1 MSQLAGLSLIGLGLR
16 NAFRRPFRTVL
27 SVTGIA
33 LCVMLMLTVSG
44 ISQTYVTVV
53 NQSYSIYH
61 SDVVVVS
68 RASLLVEGIP
78 LGGAI
83 PEATSTLLDGVSGVA
98 ATTPILFV
106 VDTQQLVPK
115 NITIGVPIQNFTMF
129 SHVTQV
135 QLEGSYPTSSDQVVV
150 GSYLAS
156 TLDLSVGSTIKEG
169 GTLLEVTGIVSTS
182 NLILGNAVIM
192 PLQTAQSTQGYD
204 GLVSAILVSS
214 AGIPPDVLSQRI
226 DSKLPSV
233 VAIDPAQD
241 LSFTNPLTSSVGI
254 LSESVDVFSVTLAFL
269 FMTIIS
275 SVNLMERKD
284 EFYTMRA
291 IGSSSGSMMKVAL
304 AETGLVSLTGFLSGL
319 GLSAVAIAIAFR
331 EYAGVPYLDSLYNT
345 FAVVPPSVAFLA
357 GFVVVGFG
365 MLVGAITITVML
377 RDMK

>member
-1 MSQLAGLSLIGLGLR
+1 MSLTGLGFK
-16 NAFRRPFRTVL
+16 NSFRRPVRTVL
-27 SVTGIA
+27 SVAGIA

-44 ISQTYVTVV
+44 ISQRYVMVV
-53 NQSYSIYH
+53 TQSYSIYH
-61 SDVVVVS
+61 SDVVVVP

-83 PEATSTLLDGVSGVA
+83 PEATSALLEGVSGVA

-106 VDTQQLVPK
+106 VDTQQLVPR

-129 SHVTQV
+129 SQVTQV
-135 QLEGSYPTSSDQVVV
+135 QLEGNYPTSSDQVVV
-150 GSYLAS
+150 GGYLAS
-156 TLDLSVGSTIKEG
+156 TSDLSVGSMIKESG
-169 GTLLEVTGIVSTS
+169 ISLEVSGIISTS

-192 PLQTAQSTQGYD
+192 PLQTAQSTQGYV

-214 AGIPPDVLSQRI
+214 AGIQPRVLSQRI
-226 DSKLPSV
+226 ESKLPSL

-254 LSESVDVFSVTLAFL
+254 LSESVDVLSVTLAFL
-269 FMTIIS
+269 FVAIIS

-319 GLSAVAIAIAFR
+319 GLSAVAIAIAFQ
-331 EYAGVPYLDSLYNT
+331 EYAGIPYLDSLFNT
-345 FAVVPPSVAFLA
+345 FGVIPLFTAFLA

-365 MLVGAITITVML
+365 MLVGAITITLML

>member
-1 MSQLAGLSLIGLGLR
+1 
-16 NAFRRPFRTVL
+16 
-27 SVTGIA
+27 
-33 LCVMLMLTVSG
+33 MLMLTVSG
-44 ISQTYVTVV
+44 ISQRYVMVV
-53 NQSYSIYH
+53 TQSYSIYH
-61 SDVVVVS
+61 SDVVVVP

-83 PEATSTLLDGVSGVA
+83 PEATSALLEGVSGVA

-106 VDTQQLVPK
+106 VDTQQLVPR

-129 SHVTQV
+129 SQVTQV
-135 QLEGSYPTSSDQVVV
+135 QLEGNYPTSSDQVVV
-150 GSYLAS
+150 GGYLAS
-156 TLDLSVGSTIKEG
+156 TSDLSVGSMIKESG
-169 GTLLEVTGIVSTS
+169 ISLEVSGIISTS

-192 PLQTAQSTQGYD
+192 PLQTAQSTQGYV

-214 AGIPPDVLSQRI
+214 AGIQPRVLSQRI
-226 DSKLPSV
+226 ESKLPSL

-254 LSESVDVFSVTLAFL
+254 LSESVDVLSVTLAFL
-269 FMTIIS
+269 FVAIIS

-319 GLSAVAIAIAFR
+319 GLSAVAIAIAFQ
-331 EYAGVPYLDSLYNT
+331 EYAGIPYLDSLFNT
-345 FAVVPPSVAFLA
+345 FGVIPLFTAFLA

-365 MLVGAITITVML
+365 MLVGAITITLML